1 MSWKGRSALVTGAG
15 GFIGSHLVEA
25 LQLEGVR
32 VRALVHYNA
41 QGSIGN
47 LRYLP
52 PGVRQGV
59 EIVAGDI
66 RDPFA
71 VRAQMGGMDSV
82 FHLAALIGIPY
93 SYVAPAS
100 YVETNISGTLNVLE
114 AARAEGCER
123 IVVTSTSETYGT
135 AQYTPIDES
144 HPLVGQSPYSAS
156 KIGADQLAISY
167 HRAFELPVR
176 IVRPF
181 NTFGPRQ
188 SERAIIPTIVSQA
201 LHGHGVIHLGSLDPK
216 RDLTFVQDTVAGF
229 LLVGERPE
237 AVGTVT
243 NLGMGE
249 ARSVREMVEAVGK
262 ALGRTLNVQLDAKRV
277 RPEQSEV
284 QLLCADSRKARSLGW
299 SPRVTFEDGIA
310 QVVDFLRENRTQDSV
325 VGQYRI

>member
-1 MSWKGRSALVTGAG
+1 MTWKGRSVLVTGAG

-25 LQLEGVR
+25 LWMEGAR

-41 QGSIGN
+41 QGSTGN
-47 LRYLP
+47 LRYLAREA
-52 PGVRQGV
+52 VQGV

-71 VRAQMGGMDSV
+71 VRAQMRGMDSV

-114 AARAEGCER
+114 AARVEGCDR

-135 AQYTPIDES
+135 AQYTPIDEA

-188 SERAIIPTIVSQA
+188 SERAIIPTIISQA
-201 LHGHGVIHLGSLDPK
+201 LHGDGVVHLGSLDPK
-216 RDLTFVQDTVAGF
+216 RDLTFVRDTVSGF
-229 LLVGERPE
+229 LLLGETPE
-237 AVGTVT
+237 AVGRAT

-249 ARSVREMVEAVGK
+249 ARSVREVVDAVGT
-262 ALGRTLNVQLDAKRV
+262 ALGRTLDVRLEPMRV
-277 RPEQSEV
+277 RPAQSEV
-284 QLLCADSRKARSLGW
+284 QLLCADASKARSLGW
-299 SPRVTFEDGIA
+299 SPRVSFEEGIA
-310 QVVDFLRENRTQDSV
+310 EVVHFLREHRTPDAS